1 MVRFSGASPV
11 RHGCLRIGGRRAR
24 QHQAGGARQ
33 IPDPAAPTSV
43 QTSSQRQLIQSF
55 HQSVVVPAERAP
67 LSRSRRARHAG
78 LRGLAGVCT
87 AGQPSIL
94 ARCFPANVALGQWAR
109 WRTRS
114 ACSREQRELSH
125 SLSVSSWEAAQ
136 VHSCAPTGRRS
147 EAPVTVLSRE
157 VEWHWMDTTQRA
169 LRLHAYARAV
179 LTY

>member
-1 MVRFSGASPV
+1 MLLFLAAVAQGMPASEASRVFAQLGSCQFSHDV
-11 RHGCLRIGGRRAR
+11 
-24 QHQAGGARQ
+24 
-33 IPDPAAPTSV
+33 
-43 QTSSQRQLIQSF
+43 F
-55 HQSVVVPAERAP
+55 
-67 LSRSRRARHAG
+67 
-78 LRGLAGVCT
+78 
-87 AGQPSIL
+87 PS
-94 ARCFPANVALGQWAR
+94 NVALGQWAR

-114 ACSREQRELSH
+114 ACSREQREMSH